1 MFLET
6 VKLALRAITRNLLR
20 SFLTVLGVV
29 IGVAAVI
36 AMVTIGNGT
45 TAQVTNQI
53 TKLGTNLLF
62 VRPGQFGPGRA
73 GTDAKN
79 FTDRDVEA
87 IATQVSGLQAVAG
100 ANQSTE
106 TVIFSGQSHST
117 TVIGT
122 TSDYLTARNWQVVSG
137 RGFSSSEDKG
147 GQASCILGATVTR
160 ELFGSTPA
168 LDQKIRVGSVACD
181 VIGVLEAKGDSGMG
195 NDQDDVIMMPLKVFQ
210 RRVGGAND
218 VSSIVMSAKDGVS
231 TQSVQAAV
239 ERLLR
244 ERRKII
250 SGRTD
255 DFSVND
261 MAQMAST
268 LTGTTML
275 MTGLLSAVAAVSLL
289 VGGIGIMNIMLVSV
303 TERTRE
309 IGTRLAIGALE
320 GQVLMQFLVEAV
332 TLSIFGG
339 VVGILL
345 GLGLAYGATILLQI
359 PFVTSPSIILI
370 AFVFSAAIGMI
381 FGYFPARR
389 AARLNPIDALR
400 HE

>member
-45 TAQVTNQI
+45 TAQVTAQI
-53 TKLGTNLLF
+53 SKLGTNMLF

-73 GTDAKN
+73 STDAKK
-79 FTDRDVEA
+79 FSERDVDA
-87 IATQVSGLQAVAG
+87 IRNQVAGLQAVAG
-100 ANQSTE
+100 VDQSTA
-106 TVIFSGQSHST
+106 TAIFSGQSHST
-117 TVIGT
+117 SVVGTV
-122 TSDYLTARNWQVVSG
+122 SDYLIAQNWTIGEG
-137 RGFSSSEDKG
+137 RGFSSSEDRG
-147 GQASCILGATVTR
+147 AQAVCMLGATVR
-160 ELFGSTPA
+160 QELFGSTPP
-168 LDQKIRVGSVACD
+168 LGKSVRVGAVACT
-181 VIGVLEAKGDSGMG
+181 VIGLLEKKGQSGMG
-195 NDQDDVIMMPLKVFQ
+195 NDQDDVILMPLKVFQ
-210 RRVGGAND
+210 RRIGGSNTIP
-218 VSSIVMSAKDGVS
+218 SIVLSARDGVS
-231 TQSVQAAV
+231 TQKIQASV

-244 ERRKII
+244 ERRKIVA
-250 SGRTD
+250 GRKD

-261 MAQMAST
+261 MTQMAST
-268 LTGTTML
+268 LTGTTTL

-332 TLSIFGG
+332 TLSVFGG

-345 GLGLAYGATILLQI
+345 GLALAYGATSLMHL

-370 AFVFSAAIGMI
+370 AFLFSAAIGMV
-381 FGYFPARR
+381 FGYFPARS